1 MTGLCRADHNS
12 SGVCDGAIQPIHH
25 DQLGGAVGGLA
36 TTESIRQQV
45 SRTVKKIRLIFNMS
59 AKTTFPSVAAVEQQE
74 RTLELQRSE
83 SLVNQDVEIAQI
95 ETNLLTV
102 KIRASAEMAEFNRLR
117 EVAATESRLQ
127 LEALATAIAALKWSV
142 TSQTCSTQHSSNIVR
157 NFDSSEGS

>member
-1 MTGLCRADHNS
+1 
-12 SGVCDGAIQPIHH
+12 
-25 DQLGGAVGGLA
+25 
-36 TTESIRQQV
+36 
-45 SRTVKKIRLIFNMS
+45 MS

-102 KIRASAEMAEFNRLR
+102 KIRAGAEMAEFNRLR
-117 EVAATESRLQ
+117 EVAETESRLQ

-142 TSQTCSTQHSSNIVR
+142 TNPTCSTQHSSNIVR